1 MKAAE
6 DAWCTLC
13 LKIHCEH
20 FPSPAIF
27 RPAYLTP
34 RHRQALRL
42 LSMGRTNKEI
52 ALVLETSYETV
63 KTNFY
68 EIFKRLQVRNRT
80 EAALWAKEHF
90 ELLKDPPNKKGVI

>member
-6 DAWCTLC
+6 DAWCTMC
-13 LKIHCEH
+13 CKIHCEH

-52 ALVLETSYETV
+52 AGDLGISIKTV
-63 KTNFY
+63 EKHRQSMMNKMNCHDISAVTRLAIKT
-68 EIFKRLQVRNRT
+68 
-80 EAALWAKEHF
+80 
-90 ELLKDPPNKKGVI
+90 GVVVP